1 MALTPLRNARGVDG
15 GVAGCWLLDAS
26 TTRSPLSQE
35 QPQQWLHDLFLS
47 NEKNRAQERIVTGRW
62 RSS

>member
-1 MALTPLRNARGVDG
+1 MLARRG
-15 GVAGCWLLDAS
+15 
-26 TTRSPLSQE
+26 RLSQE

-62 RSS
+62 EGLRKIGRAGQAAAEAVQLDFRDV